1 MKPNHEIAGGL
12 QQEGV
17 DDIRSARKRGGIQEG
32 GWDERRE
39 GPGLT
44 LLSAW
49 GAFFPVC
56 VCMCFNMHNFSFPLV
71 WGLVKVKPGNGV

>member
-1 MKPNHEIAGGL
+1 MKPNQEIAGGL

-17 DDIRSARKRGGIQEG
+17 DDIRSVRKRGGIQEG

-49 GAFFPVC
+49 GAFFSYVC
-56 VCMCFNMHNFSFPLV
+56 VCVHVF
-71 WGLVKVKPGNGV
+71 

>member
-1 MKPNHEIAGGL
+1 MKPNQETAGGL

-17 DDIRSARKRGGIQEG
+17 DDIRSARKGGGIQEG
-32 GWDERRE
+32 GWDETRG

-49 GAFFPVC
+49 GALFSCVC
-56 VCMCFNMHNFSFPLV
+56 VCACMCSSMHNFSFPMV
-71 WGLVKVKPGNGV
+71 WL